1 LLKGFQNILVKELK
15 ELVRDPKILLGM
27 IFVPLIMFPVLG
39 AIMSFAM
46 QSAQEQA
53 EKATLLVVNN
63 DGGNW
68 SEFFI
73 GILSYSVK
81 VSVVNNETAEKAL
94 DLLSDYN
101 ATQFV
106 EIPSGFS
113 ENMTEHI
120 HNPNATACVNFY
132 GVFSG
137 GGMFESISSS
147 LIDNLVYAFNRVVA
161 PDAVHTEKSA
171 IIHGSIERGV
181 DPAVLSGLMISQ
193 AIAMPITIMILVSYS
208 MQIAATSVAMEKEE
222 KTLETLLSLPVDRF
236 AILMG
241 KLSGSILVAAV
252 GALTCMIGLNF
263 YVGSFSA
270 IIPADTSLDLV
281 SLGLAPSLFGYLLL
295 GTADTS
301 LDLVSLGLAPSL
313 FGYLLLGISLF
324 VTLLSALALA
334 VIMSAFAEDV
344 RGAQSLVGFIYPLI
358 FIPSLLLMYLD
369 VNSLPFALRIFLY
382 AIPYCHPLIAAKA
395 VTMGDY
401 LTAVWGIVY
410 VTAFTFVIMYAASRL
425 FATEK
430 ILTAKLRFKWLR
442 RRKRKSA
449 E

>member
-1 LLKGFQNILVKELK
+1 MLKGFQNILVKELK

-53 EKATLLVVNN
+53 EKATLLVLNN

-68 SEFFI
+68 SEFFTD
-73 GILSYSVK
+73 ILSYSVK
-81 VSVVNNETAEKAL
+81 VSVVNNKTTEKAL

-101 ATQFV
+101 ATQFI

-120 HNPNATACVNFY
+120 HDPNVTACVNFY

-161 PDAVHTEKSA
+161 PDAVHTKKSA
-171 IIHGSIERGV
+171 IIHGNIERGV

-193 AIAMPITIMILVSYS
+193 AIAMPVTIMILVSYS

-295 GTADTS
+295 G
-301 LDLVSLGLAPSL
+301 
-313 FGYLLLGISLF
+313 ISLF

-369 VNSLPFALRIFLY
+369 VNSLPFALRIFVY

>member
-1 LLKGFQNILVKELK
+1 MLKGFQNILVKELK

-295 GTADTS
+295 G
-301 LDLVSLGLAPSL
+301 
-313 FGYLLLGISLF
+313 ISLF

-369 VNSLPFALRIFLY
+369 VNSLPFALRIFVY

>member
-1 LLKGFQNILVKELK
+1 MLKGFQNILVKELK

-295 GTADTS
+295 G
-301 LDLVSLGLAPSL
+301 
-313 FGYLLLGISLF
+313 ISLF